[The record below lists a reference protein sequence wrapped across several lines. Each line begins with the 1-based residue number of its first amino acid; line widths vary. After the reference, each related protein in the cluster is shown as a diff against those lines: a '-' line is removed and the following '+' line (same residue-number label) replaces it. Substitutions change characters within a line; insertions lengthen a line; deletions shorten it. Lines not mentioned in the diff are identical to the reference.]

1 MARASGAI
9 PVVTYV
15 SIGGSGRTPKLRI
28 MRATDLS
35 WQTALRLR
43 WWKRRTFGK
52 SWLVLAP
59 SEWHVLCDLG
69 GTRVGALEIAT
80 REALVGGVPV
90 RLGCIGAMRTRKS
103 YRLRGLGRRLVQQST
118 LYIHTALRCDFAFLM
133 CDEPTSAFY
142 TRCGFIRV
150 PNPLVFDQP
159 GGRVQSDLVVMVA
172 PCRSTDFPSGL
183 LDLCGLPF

>member
-1 MARASGAI
+1 MHNAGDAAR
-9 PVVTYV
+9 T
-15 SIGGSGRTPKLRI
+15 
-28 MRATDLS
+28 ATAVA
-35 WQTALRLR
+35 TAAGERRLDIKFISAARLPWLTSARLRL
-43 WWKRRTFGK
+43 WKRRTFGRT
-52 SWLVLAP
+52 WMVLAAA
-59 SEWHVLCDLG
+59 EWHVLGSL
-69 GTRVGALEIAT
+69 RHHSVAALEIAT
-80 REALVGGVPV
+80 RDADVSGVPV
-90 RLGCIGAMRTRKS
+90 RLGCIGAVRTHKG
-103 YRLRGLGRRLVQQST
+103 YRRRGLGRNLVQQAT
-118 LYIHTALRCDFAFLM
+118 RHIDVGLRCDFAFLM